1 MIGEFLMKLDV
12 YIEFRDARK
21 TITIDTPLKCPHCGR
36 TMSPQHVGQST
47 SSESTNVSEE
57 GRFSVV
63 FRCSFEDCL
72 KYFVIEYIHDSYAH
86 ASMVDYTY
94 RPPIKVKLPENI
106 EKVSPVFVEIY
117 SQATVAE
124 SEALNQIAGVGYRKA
139 AEFLIKDYVISKNPS
154 DEEHIKSIMLE
165 KVIADYLNDFPK
177 IQVLAKS
184 VAWIGNDET
193 HYVRRHDGKDIQDLK
208 KFILSAAQFIAA
220 DYDADEALA
229 FTSSD

>member
-1 MIGEFLMKLDV
+1 MKLDV

-21 TITIDTPLKCPHCGR
+21 NITIDTPLKCPHCGR

-47 SSESTNVSEE
+47 SSESTSVSEE

-72 KYFVIEYIHDSYAH
+72 KYFVIEYIHDSYTH

-94 RPPIKVKLPENI
+94 RPPIQVKLPENI
-106 EKVSPVFVEIY
+106 EKVSPIFVEIY

-124 SEALNQIAGVGYRKA
+124 SEALDQIAGVGYRKA
-139 AEFLIKDYVISKNPS
+139 AEFLIKDYAISKNKD
-154 DEEHIKSIMLE
+154 DEGKIKSIMLGQ
-165 KVIADYLNDFPK
+165 VIADYLNDFPK
-177 IQVLAKS
+177 IQALAKS

>member
-1 MIGEFLMKLDV
+1 MKSANISFHGAFSQPV
-12 YIEFRDARK
+12 KFEYPEY
-21 TITIDTPLKCPHCGR
+21 CPHCGKSI
-36 TMSPQHVGQST
+36 SPEKIHISDSEDSY
-47 SSESTNVSEE
+47 SS
-57 GRFSVV
+57 GDARFVV
-63 FRCSFEDCL
+63 TFRCSRSACK
-72 KYFVIEYIHDSYAH
+72 KYFAVEYIFTSTSKLCSIAKY
-86 ASMVDYTY
+86 SY

-117 SQATVAE
+117 SQATIAE
-124 SEALNQIAGVGYRKA
+124 SEALDQIAGVGYRKA

-154 DEEHIKSIMLE
+154 DEEHIKSIMLG
-165 KVIADYLNDFPK
+165 KVIADYLNDFQK

>member
-21 TITIDTPLKCPHCGR
+21 NITIDTPLKCPHCGR

-47 SSESTNVSEE
+47 SSESTSVSEE

-72 KYFVIEYIHDSYAH
+72 KYFVIEYIHDSYTH

-94 RPPIKVKLPENI
+94 RPPIQVKLPENI
-106 EKVSPVFVEIY
+106 EKVSPIFVEIY

-124 SEALNQIAGVGYRKA
+124 SEALDQIAGVGYRKA
-139 AEFLIKDYVISKNPS
+139 AEFLIKDYAISKNKD
-154 DEEHIKSIMLE
+154 DEGKIKSIMLGQ
-165 KVIADYLNDFPK
+165 VIADYLNDFPK
-177 IQVLAKS
+177 IQALAKS

>member
-1 MIGEFLMKLDV
+1 MKSTNISFHGAFSQPIKFE
-12 YIEFRDARK
+12 YPEY
-21 TITIDTPLKCPHCGR
+21 CPHCGKSI
-36 TMSPQHVGQST
+36 SPEKIHISDSEDSY
-47 SSESTNVSEE
+47 SS
-57 GRFSVV
+57 GDARFVV
-63 FRCSFEDCL
+63 TFRCSRSACK
-72 KYFVIEYIHDSYAH
+72 KYFAVEYIFTSTSELCSIAKY
-86 ASMVDYTY
+86 SY

-124 SEALNQIAGVGYRKA
+124 SEALDQIAGVGYRKA

-154 DEEHIKSIMLE
+154 EEEHIKSIMLG

-177 IQVLAKS
+177 IQALAKS

>member
-1 MIGEFLMKLDV
+1 MKTAIV
-12 YIEFRDARK
+12 SFHGAGRQTVKFEYPEY
-21 TITIDTPLKCPHCGR
+21 CPHCGKNI
-36 TMSPQHVGQST
+36 SPEMIYVSDSEDSY
-47 SSESTNVSEE
+47 SS
-57 GRFSVV
+57 GDARFVV
-63 FRCSFEDCL
+63 TFRCSRSACK
-72 KYFVIEYIHDSYAH
+72 KYFAVEYIFMSTSKLCSIAKY
-86 ASMVDYTY
+86 SY

-139 AEFLIKDYVISKNPS
+139 AEFLIKDYTISKNKD
-154 DEEHIKSIMLE
+154 DEEKIKAIMLGQ
-165 KVIADYLNDFPK
+165 VIAEYLNDFPK
-177 IQVLAKS
+177 IQALAKS

-193 HYVRRHDGKDIQDLK
+193 HYVRRHDDKDIQDLK

>member
-1 MIGEFLMKLDV
+1 MKLNV
-12 YIEFRDARK
+12 SINFRDMRSSV
-21 TITIDTPLKCPHCGR
+21 TIDTPSKCPHCGR
-36 TMSPQHVGQST
+36 TMSPLHVGQST
-47 SSESTNVSEE
+47 SSETTSVSDK
-57 GRFSVV
+57 GRFSVI

-72 KYFVIEYIHDSYAH
+72 KYFVIEYINDDYET

-106 EKVSPVFVEIY
+106 EKVSSVFVEIY

-124 SEALNQIAGVGYRKA
+124 SEALDQIAGVGYRKA

-154 DEEHIKSIMLE
+154 DEEHIKSIMLGQ
-165 KVIADYLNDFPK
+165 VIAEYLGDFPK
-177 IQVLAKS
+177 IQALAKS
-184 VAWIGNDET
+184 VSWIGNDET
-193 HYVRRHDGKDIQDLK
+193 HYVRKHDDKDIQDLK
-208 KFILSAAQFIAA
+208 RFILSAAQFIAA

>member
-1 MIGEFLMKLDV
+1 MKLNV
-12 YIEFRDARK
+12 SINFRDMRS
-21 TITIDTPLKCPHCGR
+21 TVTIDTPSKCPHCGR
-36 TMSPQHVGQST
+36 TMSPQHVGQSI
-47 SSESTNVSEE
+47 SSEVSSTSDK
-57 GRFSVV
+57 GRFSVI
-63 FRCSFEDCL
+63 FRCPFEDCL
-72 KYFVIEYIHDSYAH
+72 KYFVIEYINDYYGN

-106 EKVSPVFVEIY
+106 EKVSLVFVEIY

-154 DEEHIKSIMLE
+154 DEEHIKSIMLG

-177 IQVLAKS
+177 IQALAKS

-193 HYVRRHDGKDIQDLK
+193 HYVRRHDDKDIEDLK

-220 DYDADEALA
+220 DYDADEALS
-229 FTSSD
+229 FTSSN

>member
-1 MIGEFLMKLDV
+1 MKLNV
-12 YIEFRDARK
+12 EIYFRDMR
-21 TITIDTPLKCPHCGR
+21 TTVTIDTPSKCPHCGR
-36 TMSPQHVGQST
+36 TMSPLHVGQST
-47 SSESTNVSEE
+47 SSERTSVSEE
-57 GRFSVV
+57 GRFSVI

-72 KYFVIEYIHDSYAH
+72 KYFVIEYINDNYES
-86 ASMVDYTY
+86 ASTVNYTY

-124 SEALNQIAGVGYRKA
+124 SEALNQIAGVGYRKV

-154 DEEHIKSIMLE
+154 DEEHIKSIMLGQ
-165 KVIADYLNDFPK
+165 VIAEYLNDFPK
-177 IQVLAKS
+177 IQALAKS
-184 VAWIGNDET
+184 VSWIGNDET
-193 HYVRRHDGKDIQDLK
+193 YYVRRHNDKDIQDLK

-229 FTSSD
+229 FTSSN

>member
-1 MIGEFLMKLDV
+1 MKSANISFHGAFSQPV
-12 YIEFRDARK
+12 KFEYPEY
-21 TITIDTPLKCPHCGR
+21 CPHCGKSI
-36 TMSPQHVGQST
+36 SPEKIHISDSEDSY
-47 SSESTNVSEE
+47 SS
-57 GRFSVV
+57 GDARFVV
-63 FRCSFEDCL
+63 TFRCSRSACK
-72 KYFVIEYIHDSYAH
+72 KYFAVEYIFTSTSELCSIAKY
-86 ASMVDYTY
+86 SY

-154 DEEHIKSIMLE
+154 DEEHIKSIMLGQ
-165 KVIADYLNDFPK
+165 VIAEYLSDFPK
-177 IQVLAKS
+177 IQALAKS
-184 VAWIGNDET
+184 VSWIGNDET
-193 HYVRRHDGKDIQDLK
+193 HYVRRHNDKDIQDLK
-208 KFILSAAQFIAA
+208 RFILSAAQFIAA

>member
-1 MIGEFLMKLDV
+1 MKTASV
-12 YIEFRDARK
+12 SFYGAGNQTVKIEY
-21 TITIDTPLKCPHCGR
+21 PEYCPHCGKSI
-36 TMSPQHVGQST
+36 SPERIHVSNSEDSY
-47 SSESTNVSEE
+47 SSGNA
-57 GRFSVV
+57 RFVV
-63 FRCSFEDCL
+63 TFRCSRSTCK
-72 KYFVIEYIHDSYAH
+72 KYFAVEYIFTSRSELCSIAKY
-86 ASMVDYTY
+86 SY
-94 RPPIKVKLPENI
+94 RPPIEVKLPENI

-139 AEFLIKDYVISKNPS
+139 AEFLIKDYTISKNKD
-154 DEEHIKSIMLE
+154 DEEKIKAIMLGQ
-165 KVIADYLNDFPK
+165 VIAEYLNDFPK
-177 IQVLAKS
+177 IQALAKS

-193 HYVRRHDGKDIQDLK
+193 HYVRRHDDKDIQDLK

>member
-1 MIGEFLMKLDV
+1 MKSANISFHGAFSQPV
-12 YIEFRDARK
+12 KFEYPEY
-21 TITIDTPLKCPHCGR
+21 CPHCGKSI
-36 TMSPQHVGQST
+36 SPEKIHISDSEDSY
-47 SSESTNVSEE
+47 SS
-57 GRFSVV
+57 GDARFVV
-63 FRCSFEDCL
+63 TFRCSRSACK
-72 KYFVIEYIHDSYAH
+72 KYFAVEYIFTSTSELCSIAKY
-86 ASMVDYTY
+86 SY

-117 SQATVAE
+117 SQATIAE
-124 SEALNQIAGVGYRKA
+124 SEALDQIAGVGYRKA

-154 DEEHIKSIMLE
+154 DEEHIKSIMLG
-165 KVIADYLNDFPK
+165 KVIADYLNDFQK

-208 KFILSAAQFIAA
+208 KFILSTAQFIAA